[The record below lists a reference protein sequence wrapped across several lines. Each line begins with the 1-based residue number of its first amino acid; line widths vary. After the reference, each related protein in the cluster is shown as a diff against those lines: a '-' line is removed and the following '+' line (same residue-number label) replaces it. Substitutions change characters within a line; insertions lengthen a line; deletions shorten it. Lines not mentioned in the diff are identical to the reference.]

1 MEKVSRSILY
11 KEKESILVFLG
22 KEDTLERAF
31 VDKLI
36 KRPFMQN
43 LDDASINILRL
54 FNNACYICTLV
65 YEEDYPL
72 LELNKYEKIA
82 IDDRDDLVW
91 TNHMFPVTMAL
102 VVCWLSS
109 DEFRKI
115 SEAMGRQKDIEE
127 LCKMICLN
135 IEERNTLPNEGIEDF
150 QALITHEHRLP
161 SAFIEE
167 GCFIRR
173 PLSEVM
179 EDNSVKGSDVFNS
192 MKYLADTL
200 KRHPDE
206 FLDAFGP
213 DSYFNKQLSKMS
225 LNENEIKSK
234 LADWFENKSDDTK
247 EEPTVKEQT
256 FNARTGLPCFTSRQM
271 GILLTAIGRI
281 TEKENPPGKTT
292 LGEIIEKIAGYN
304 SITASSNMKGIMPLK
319 DIEAVATA
327 IESKFPNLAAEVRK
341 V

>member
-1 MEKVSRSILY
+1 MEKVSRSVFY
-11 KEKESILVFLG
+11 KEKESIRFFLG
-22 KEDTLERAF
+22 KENTLERDF
-31 VDKLI
+31 LDKLR

-43 LDDASINILRL
+43 LDNASVNILRL

-72 LELNKYEKIA
+72 LELNEYEKIA
-82 IDDRDDLVW
+82 IDDHDDPVW
-91 TNHMFPVTMAL
+91 TNHMFPITMAL
-102 VVCWLSS
+102 VICWLSS
-109 DEFRKI
+109 DECRII
-115 SEAMGRQKDIEE
+115 SEKRGRLKDIEE
-127 LCKMICLN
+127 LCKGICVN
-135 IEERNTLPNEGIEDF
+135 IEERKTIPNDGIEDF
-150 QALITHEHRLP
+150 RALISHEHRRP

-167 GCFIRR
+167 GCFLRR
-173 PLSEVM
+173 PFADVL
-179 EDNSVKGSDVFNS
+179 EDNSVKSNDVFNS
-192 MKYLADTL
+192 IKYLADNL
-200 KRHPDE
+200 KSHPDE
-206 FLDAFGP
+206 FLETFGP